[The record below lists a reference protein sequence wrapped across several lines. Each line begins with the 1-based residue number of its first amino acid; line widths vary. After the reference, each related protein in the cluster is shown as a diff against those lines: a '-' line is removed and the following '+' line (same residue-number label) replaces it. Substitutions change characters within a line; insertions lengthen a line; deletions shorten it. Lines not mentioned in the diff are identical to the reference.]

1 MIHNL
6 FRRIDCVSI
15 KKNVHR
21 LPCAGGVRVLAA
33 ERAIL
38 RIAYVVRNLSVGVP
52 GGTVLA
58 VEQAILRTA
67 YVVRNPS
74 VGVPGGTVLAAEAR
88 I

>member
-38 RIAYVVRNLSVGVP
+38 RIAYVVRNSSVGVP

-58 VEQAILRTA
+58 AERAILRTA
-67 YVVRNPS
+67 YVVRNLS